1 MIPPLSF
8 VSQQGQSAGVD
19 DVNIHSDVDAVNIF
33 GHIGHMT
40 NQTGAYHHGGLR
52 AALLAEA
59 AAMIAEG
66 GAASVTMRAIGQ
78 RLGVSRTAPYR
89 HFADKTAL
97 LVAVAAAG
105 FSRLKSRLQT
115 IDTGAPPPGV
125 EWLRRMGEEYVRF
138 ALENPAHYRLMYGKE
153 ALTRQDRPELRE
165 AAIALF
171 EQLVGVIQ
179 AHQKSGG
186 IKRQDPRAQ
195 AYVAWSAVHG
205 LASLWIEGHI
215 LATDDIDGLIRQ
227 TTRTVLDGMRVRRGR
242 GA

>member
-1 MIPPLSF
+1 MIK
-8 VSQQGQSAGVD
+8 
-19 DVNIHSDVDAVNIF
+19 
-33 GHIGHMT
+33 
-40 NQTGAYHHGGLR
+40 QTGSYHHGDLR

-66 GAASVTMRAIGQ
+66 GAASVTMRAIGR
-78 RLGVSRTAPYR
+78 RLGVSRAAPYR

-97 LVAVAAAG
+97 LVAVAADG
-105 FSRLKSRLQT
+105 FNRLKDRLQT
-115 IDTGAPPPGV
+115 IDGGGPRSGV
-125 EWLRRMGEEYVRF
+125 ERFRRMGEEYVRF
-138 ALENPAHYRLMYGKE
+138 AVENPAHYRLMYGKE

-171 EQLVGVIQ
+171 EQLVSVIQ
-179 AHQKSGG
+179 AHQRSGG
-186 IKRQDPRAQ
+186 IKQQDPRAQ

-227 TTRTVLDGMRVRRGR
+227 TTRTVLDGMRVGRRR
-242 GA
+242 

>member
-1 MIPPLSF
+1 
-8 VSQQGQSAGVD
+8 
-19 DVNIHSDVDAVNIF
+19 
-33 GHIGHMT
+33 MT
-40 NQTGAYHHGGLR
+40 NQAGAYHHGNLR

-66 GAASVTMRAIGQ
+66 GAASVTMRALGR
-78 RLGVSRTAPYR
+78 RLGVSRAAPYR

-105 FSRLKSRLQT
+105 FNRLKARLQT
-115 IDTGAPPPGV
+115 IDTGAPRSSV
-125 EWLRRMGEEYVRF
+125 ERLRRMGEEYVRF

-153 ALTRQDRPELRE
+153 ALTREDQPELRE
-165 AAIALF
+165 AANAMF
-171 EQLVGVIQ
+171 EQFVGVIQ
-179 AHQKSGG
+179 AHQRSGA

-205 LASLWIEGHI
+205 LASLVIEGQI
-215 LATDDIDGLIRQ
+215 LATVDIDGLIRQ
-227 TTRTVLDGMRVRRGR
+227 TTRTLLDGMRVRRRR